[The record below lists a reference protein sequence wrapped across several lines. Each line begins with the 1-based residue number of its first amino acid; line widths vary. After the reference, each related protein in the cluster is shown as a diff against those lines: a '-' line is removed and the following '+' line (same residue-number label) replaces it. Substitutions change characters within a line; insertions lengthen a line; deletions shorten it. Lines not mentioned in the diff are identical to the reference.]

1 MPFLA
6 LLMASITVFGVE
18 TVDVSGDYGQSWI
31 NQNPYQGTMTSSSG
45 GSGLWSWGGTPKGY
59 EVVDGTLQRINT
71 SNNNV
76 YSFSPYT
83 LVDYDY
89 LRKFSYY
96 SADSFYSD
104 DPWILSQHYGVIV
117 KTDWDDLPT
126 NIQETID
133 DIIPDD
139 DDDDDVP
146 VYFGV

>member
-1 MPFLA
+1 
-6 LLMASITVFGVE
+6 MASITVFGVE

-31 NQNPYQGTMTSSSG
+31 NQNPYQGTTTSSTTSSSG

-59 EVVDGTLQRINT
+59 EVVDGTLQPINT

-76 YSFSPYT
+76 YSFSPYK

-89 LRKFSYY
+89 LRKYSYY

-126 NIQETID
+126 NIQDTIT
-133 DIIPDD
+133 IPDD
-139 DDDDDVP
+139 DDDEAIIFSV
-146 VYFGV
+146 